1 MAVTITPVRL
11 LDPVALAAELAQA
24 TANVQDAAGSRDSS
38 WDVLNVNDILQ
49 GPGTA
54 PGYAGTNAAAL
65 TNPNAPTANVWLAD
79 QFPNFTNTQNTAVV
93 ITGWES
99 QAPIPHLKAV
109 RFWRGNQPWAY
120 VPLQPIY
127 AYPETEGY
135 FNFFLFWGNTD
146 HVTVDLLF
154 DFAVGAN
161 AEEFMLKGFVGRP
174 KGTLT
179 QDASNTLGQLL
190 AATRP

>member
-11 LDPVALAAELAQA
+11 LDSAALAAELTQA
-24 TANVQDAAGSRDSS
+24 TANIQEVAGARDSS
-38 WDVLNVNDILQ
+38 WDILNVNDILY
-49 GPGTA
+49 GPGNA
-54 PGYAGTNAAAL
+54 PGYSGSNSATLN
-65 TNPNAPTANVWLAD
+65 NPNAPVANTWQLD
-79 QFPNFTNTQNTAVV
+79 QFPNFTNNQNTAVV

-99 QAPIPHLKAV
+99 QAPIPHLKAI
-109 RFWRGNQPWAY
+109 RFWKGNVPLAY

-135 FNFFLFWGNTD
+135 FNFFLYYGNTD
-146 HVTVDLLF
+146 HIQLDLLF

-179 QDASNTLGQLL
+179 QDASNTLGQLI
-190 AATRP
+190 AGA